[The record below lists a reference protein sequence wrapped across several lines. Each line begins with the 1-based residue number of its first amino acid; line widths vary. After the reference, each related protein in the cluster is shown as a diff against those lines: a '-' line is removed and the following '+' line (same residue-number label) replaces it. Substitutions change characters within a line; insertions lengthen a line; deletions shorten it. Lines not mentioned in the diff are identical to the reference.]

1 MMGSIALWLAAMVFM
16 FLEGAILGALGI
28 EQWSLQLGLIVVC
41 YLGMRRDFESS
52 AWLLAALLLPLEWT
66 TGGPMGGYS
75 LGAVV
80 IFLLLRLVGSQLEAR
95 WSAWKAM
102 FCAIAVLL
110 HHLVVAGY
118 WLMFAPDSPIVT
130 AIFATMFG
138 AAFGAG
144 IVSLPLGWLFARLE
158 SQFTP
163 RDGTQGLSFG

>member
-1 MMGSIALWLAAMVFM
+1 MRRGRGNRSLPDIRTRLQCFLASL
-16 FLEGAILGALGI
+16 LEGAL
-28 EQWSLQLGLIVVC
+28 
-41 YLGMRRDFESS
+41 F
-52 AWLLAALLLPLEWT
+52 ALLVGVAPNQMACASREPLPVETPVETQQKERTAEEL
-66 TGGPMGGYS
+66 MS
-75 LGAVV
+75 L
-80 IFLLLRLVGSQLEAR
+80 LEAR